1 MSNVAMKQKFK
12 SAITAIKAWLATL
25 SFRTGVVVLASCLLF
40 YLFSFAQALLPI
52 SAEAKSVLFIIFFGL
67 AKTTQYSGLAIV
79 GVQGWQ
85 RIKSWFRR
93 KKQSPEE
100 NA

>member
-12 SAITAIKAWLATL
+12 CAITVIKAWLATL
-25 SFRTGVVVLASCLLF
+25 AFRTGVLVLASCVLF
-40 YLFSFAQALLPI
+40 YLLSFAQALLPI

-67 AKTTQYSGLAIV
+67 AKTAQYSGLAIV
-79 GVQGWQ
+79 GVKGWQ

-93 KKQSPEE
+93 KKQSHDE
-100 NA
+100 

>member
-12 SAITAIKAWLATL
+12 SAIAAIKAWLAKL
-25 SFRTGVVVLASCLLF
+25 SFRTGVVVLASCVLF
-40 YLFSFAQALLPI
+40 YLLSFAQALLPI

-67 AKTTQYSGLAIV
+67 AKTTQYAGLAIV
-79 GVQGWQ
+79 GVKGWQ

-93 KKQSPEE
+93 NKELSEE
-100 NA
+100 

>member
-12 SAITAIKAWLATL
+12 CAITVIKAWLATL
-25 SFRTGVVVLASCLLF
+25 SFRTGVLVLASCVLF
-40 YLFSFAQALLPI
+40 YLLSFAQALLPI

-67 AKTTQYSGLAIV
+67 AKTTQYTGLAIV

-93 KKQSPEE
+93 KKEPHEE
-100 NA
+100 

>member
-12 SAITAIKAWLATL
+12 SAITAIKAWLAKL
-25 SFRTGVVVLASCLLF
+25 SFRTGVVVIASCLLF
-40 YLFSFAQALLPI
+40 YLLSFAQALLPI

-67 AKTTQYSGLAIV
+67 AKTTQYAGLAVV
-79 GVQGWQ
+79 GVKGWQ

-93 KKQSPEE
+93 KKELSEE
-100 NA
+100 

>member
-12 SAITAIKAWLATL
+12 SAITAIKSWLAKL

-40 YLFSFAQALLPI
+40 YLLSFAQALLPI

-67 AKTTQYSGLAIV
+67 AKTTQYAGLAIV

-85 RIKSWFRR
+85 RIKSWFRC
-93 KKQSPEE
+93 KKESHEE
-100 NA
+100 

>member
-1 MSNVAMKQKFK
+1 MSNVAMKQKLK

-25 SFRTGVVVLASCLLF
+25 SFRTGVVVLASCVLF
-40 YLFSFAQALLPI
+40 YLLSFAQALLPI
-52 SAEAKSVLFIIFFGL
+52 SAEAKSVLFIVFFGL
-67 AKTTQYSGLAIV
+67 AKTTQYTGLAIV

-85 RIKSWFRR
+85 RIKSWFSR

-100 NA
+100 

>member
-1 MSNVAMKQKFK
+1 MKQKFK

-52 SAEAKSVLFIIFFGL
+52 SAEVKSVLFIVFFGL

-93 KKQSPEE
+93 KKESHDE